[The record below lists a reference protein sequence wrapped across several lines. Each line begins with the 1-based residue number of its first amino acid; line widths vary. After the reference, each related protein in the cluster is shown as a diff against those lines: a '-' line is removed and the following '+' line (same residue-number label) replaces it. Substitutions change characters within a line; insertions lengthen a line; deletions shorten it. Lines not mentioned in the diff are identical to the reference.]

1 MITGEH
7 GSESLEIVVV
17 IQGATPYASHIQNKQ
32 GDGVVE
38 KNGEEQARYINTNK
52 QTETETNKNSVIPIQ
67 EPA

>member
-1 MITGEH
+1 MP
-7 GSESLEIVVV
+7 
-17 IQGATPYASHIQNKQ
+17 ATFKNKQ